1 MGPKEGGELLQQGEG
16 GLCGTT
22 GTAVE
27 MAVVKGGD
35 SDDDDEGVEL
45 RDKDEKRSRKSPT
58 PQHRQ
63 TFLPLVPIS
72 HPLYA
77 KAPAACDAAALES
90 AATDCSYRDIVKP
103 ILDHALLERE
113 VTPGGDLS
121 IYLSSLYESQIGV
134 PNTVIEEECETR

>member
-1 MGPKEGGELLQQGEG
+1 MQQEEG

-27 MAVVKGGD
+27 MAVVQGGD
-35 SDDDDEGVEL
+35 SDDDDEGVEEL
-45 RDKDEKRSRKSPT
+45 RDKDEKSSRKSPT

-63 TFLPLVPIS
+63 TFLPPVPIS

-77 KAPAACDAAALES
+77 RAPSACDAAALKS

-113 VTPGGDLS
+113 VAPGGDLS
-121 IYLSSLYESQIGV
+121 IYLSSLYESQLGV
-134 PNTVIEEECETR
+134 PNTVMEEECEAR